1 VEFEVLIRA
10 LAPSKVLGRR
20 PAEIRSLVCD
30 ARRVEADALF
40 VCVSSVLFAAF
51 FVIIANRL
59 VDIAYAALDPR
70 VRYG

>member
-1 VEFEVLIRA
+1 VR
-10 LAPSKVLGRR
+10 
-20 PAEIRSLVCD
+20 
-30 ARRVEADALF
+30 
-40 VCVSSVLFAAF
+40 FAAF